1 MVRAE
6 DGGPQP
12 GTLRRAESG
21 RCELCLRIGS
31 ALLLVPLAIGS
42 AYLGGPAFLAVWA
55 LAAAITLWEWSAL
68 VGEPGRM
75 PLLAVG
81 TAAFTGAA
89 VLFGLSWPR
98 AALVLLA
105 LGAMIAAG
113 LGGPG
118 RRAWIL
124 AGGVYAGAMLA
135 APALLRSDAELGLVA

>member
-42 AYLGGPAFLAVWA
+42 AYLGGPAFLAIWA

-81 TAAFTGAA
+81 TAAFA
-89 VLFGLSWPR
+89 VAMLPLLVPSGPFNIAPVDIPIAVVISTPRCHYLFG
-98 AALVLLA
+98 
-105 LGAMIAAG
+105 GT
-113 LGGPG
+113 PG
-118 RRAWIL
+118 MDSLDVI
-124 AGGVYAGAMLA
+124 GNK
-135 APALLRSDAELGLVA
+135 E